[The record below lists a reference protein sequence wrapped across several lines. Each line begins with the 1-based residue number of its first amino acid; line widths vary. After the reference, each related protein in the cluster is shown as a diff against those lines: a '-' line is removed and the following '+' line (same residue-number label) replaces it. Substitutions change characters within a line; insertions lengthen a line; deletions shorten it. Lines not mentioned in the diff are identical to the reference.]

1 MSNNNSNGFF
11 SRMFSKK
18 SINKVE
24 NVAKVTTMIAGIV
37 TTVVS
42 VIKQIT
48 TKK

>member
-24 NVAKVTTMIAGIV
+24 NVAKVTTTIATILTAVV
-37 TTVVS
+37 T
-42 VIKQIT
+42 VIKQVT